1 MQILFPTTENF
12 WWVLFSE
19 VKESLCMHKCLIED
33 QGNWTKHD
41 WHVDKLYSCSN
52 VFQASLLCA
61 KDGFA
66 IKIERSP
73 KIPLNTYFLQS
84 KSSWVEMMITRFRI
98 IFALLQDTWI
108 RVFCIVGLDSAT
120 NLLVCG
126 GNHLQWK
133 PSFFILRAFQSV
145 FQDGFASK
153 LKYGTIV
160 ILVEEFD
167 LNCSN
172 WCWIVGQANFPRN
185 EEVRRKV
192 AASVGKG
199 ELYTK
204 A

>member
-1 MQILFPTTENF
+1 MIWWALFF
-12 WWVLFSE
+12 E
-19 VKESLCMHKCLIED
+19 VKETLCMHNGLIED

-133 PSFFILRAFQSV
+133 PSFFHFKSV
-145 FQDGFASK
+145 SISFSRWIRFKAKIWDNRYFWWKNLIWIAQIGVE
-153 LKYGTIV
+153 L
-160 ILVEEFD
+160 LVRQISLET
-167 LNCSN
+167 
-172 WCWIVGQANFPRN
+172 
-185 EEVRRKV
+185 RK
-192 AASVGKG
+192 
-199 ELYTK
+199 
-204 A
+204 